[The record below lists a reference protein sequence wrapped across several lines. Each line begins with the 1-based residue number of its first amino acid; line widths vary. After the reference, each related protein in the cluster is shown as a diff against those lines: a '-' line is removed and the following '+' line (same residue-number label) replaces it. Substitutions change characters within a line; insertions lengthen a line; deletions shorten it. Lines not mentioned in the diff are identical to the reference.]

1 MILSITWAVLDFPRE
16 LNLRI
21 RTELLRAIT
30 SAPRLYVMPQKQWHQ
45 VKRYLS
51 FLPFHFLLNAFYIDG
66 LRNSLAR
73 IKSFGWEWEVQ
84 WSPLGLKTSQTLI
97 LKRENREI
105 WNNLSKPVLTE
116 PIFEEAV
123 ISDSG
128 IFDEQGSNSSWP
140 TGRIWP
146 TTCLCIGH
154 ELRMD
159 LNLWW

>member
-51 FLPFHFLLNAFYIDG
+51 FLPFHFLLNAFYING

-128 IFDEQGSNSSWP
+128 IISSWL